1 MGLGVMVDNIN
12 IIDMHIDLGFMV
24 DIIDAIVGFM
34 VNVIVGSMVK
44 YFLFISILIL
54 SKKFKK
60 KNGNTWLL
68 MWLNESVA
76 ILNATLQ
83 FLDITSHEPAR
94 YA

>member
-1 MGLGVMVDNIN
+1 MVDNIN

-44 YFLFISILIL
+44 YFLFISILKL

-60 KNGNTWLL
+60 KNGND
-68 MWLNESVA
+68 MAADVV
-76 ILNATLQ
+76 
-83 FLDITSHEPAR
+83 
-94 YA
+94 